1 MRRISFRMFAL
12 GICLCLA
19 LWAGMAYLLQMPVIP
34 SPVQVLLRLAAKFPD
49 TIAVHAGYS
58 LMRIVLGLF
67 AAVAVGYPVGV
78 LMGYFPRVNRL
89 LAPLLYLTY
98 PVPKIALLP
107 VVMLLFGV
115 GEWSKLILVFLIIV
129 FQVVV
134 AVRDAVAAI
143 PSETYA
149 PLRVL
154 GASFA
159 QIVRHIIVPASLP
172 KFITA
177 VRVAMATAISV
188 LFFTETFGTQYGI
201 GYYIMDAWLRVNYLD
216 MYAGIIVLSAMGLL
230 LFILLDWTER
240 RMCAWNHTS

>member
-1 MRRISFRMFAL
+1 MGKISLRMFVFGA
-12 GICLCLA
+12 CLCIV
-19 LWAGMAYLLQMPVIP
+19 LWAGLAYLLAMPVIP
-34 SPVQVLLRLAAKFPD
+34 SPEQVALRLAAKFPE

-78 LMGYFPRVNRL
+78 LMGHFPRVNRL
-89 LAPLLYLTY
+89 FAPVLYMTY

-115 GEWSKLILVFLIIV
+115 GETSKLLLVFLIIV
-129 FQVVV
+129 FQVIVG
-134 AVRDAVAAI
+134 VRDAVAAI

-154 GASFA
+154 GASFP

-201 GYYIMDAWLRVNYLD
+201 GCYIMDAWLRVNYLD
-216 MYAGIIVLSAMGLL
+216 MYAGIVVLSTMGLM
-230 LFILLDWTER
+230 LFILLDFAER
-240 RMCAWNHTS
+240 RLCAWNRQ

>member
-1 MRRISFRMFAL
+1 MGKISLQMFVFGA
-12 GICLCLA
+12 CLCIV
-19 LWAGMAYLLQMPVIP
+19 LWAGLAYLLAMPVIP
-34 SPVQVLLRLAAKFPD
+34 SPEQVALRLAARFPE

-78 LMGYFPRVNRL
+78 LMGHFPRVNRL
-89 LAPLLYLTY
+89 FAPILYLTY

-107 VVMLLFGV
+107 IVMLLFGV
-115 GEWSKLILVFLIIV
+115 GETSKLLLVFLIIV
-129 FQVVV
+129 FQVIVG
-134 AVRDAVAAI
+134 VRDAVAAI

-154 GASFA
+154 GASFP

-201 GYYIMDAWLRVNYLD
+201 GCYIMDAWLRVNYLD
-216 MYAGIIVLSAMGLL
+216 MYAGIVVLSTMGLM
-230 LFILLDWTER
+230 LFILLDFAER
-240 RMCAWNHTS
+240 RLCAWNRQ

>member
-1 MRRISFRMFAL
+1 MNRISLRMFAL

-34 SPVQVLLRLAAKFPD
+34 SPVQVLLRLVQKFPD

-58 LMRIVLGLF
+58 LMRIVLGLI

-78 LMGYFPRVNRL
+78 LMGYFPRMNRL
-89 LAPLLYLTY
+89 LAPILYLTY

-115 GEWSKLILVFLIIV
+115 GETSKLLLVFLIIV

-216 MYAGIIVLSAMGLL
+216 MYAGIVVLSAMGLL

-240 RMCAWNHTS
+240 RMCAWNHPS

>member
-1 MRRISFRMFAL
+1 MGKISLRMFAF
-12 GICLCLA
+12 GIGFCFV

-34 SPVQVLLRLAAKFPD
+34 SPVQVLLRLVQKFPD

-67 AAVAVGYPVGV
+67 AAVAVGYPIGV

-89 LAPLLYLTY
+89 LAPILYLTY

-115 GEWSKLILVFLIIV
+115 GEQSKLLLVFLIIV

-143 PSETYA
+143 PVETYA

-154 GASFA
+154 GASFV

-216 MYAGIIVLSAMGLL
+216 MYAGIVVLSAMGLL

-240 RMCAWNHTS
+240 RLCAWNRT

>member
-1 MRRISFRMFAL
+1 MGKISLRMFAF
-12 GICLCLA
+12 GIGFCFV
-19 LWAGMAYLLQMPVIP
+19 LWAGVAQILQMPVIP
-34 SPVQVLLRLAAKFPD
+34 SPVQVLLRLVQKFPD
-49 TIAVHAGYS
+49 TIAVHASYS

-67 AAVAVGYPVGV
+67 AAVAVGYPLGV
-78 LMGYFPRVNRL
+78 LMGYFRRVNHL
-89 LAPLLYLTY
+89 IAPMLYLTY

-115 GEWSKLILVFLIIV
+115 GETSKLLLVFLIIV

-134 AVRDAVAAI
+134 AVRDAVAVI
-143 PSETYA
+143 PIETYA

-154 GASFA
+154 GASFP
-159 QIVRHIIVPASLP
+159 QMVRHIIVPASLP

-216 MYAGIIVLSAMGLL
+216 MYAGIVVLSTMGLL
-230 LFILLDWTER
+230 LFALLDWTER
-240 RMCAWNHTS
+240 RLCAWNRA

>member
-1 MRRISFRMFAL
+1 MSRISFRMFAL

-34 SPVQVLLRLAAKFPD
+34 SPVQVLLRLVQKFPD

-67 AAVAVGYPVGV
+67 AAVAVGYPIGV

-89 LAPLLYLTY
+89 LAPILYLTY

-115 GEWSKLILVFLIIV
+115 GERSKLLLVFLIIV

-134 AVRDAVAAI
+134 AVRDAVVAI

-216 MYAGIIVLSAMGLL
+216 MYAGIVVLSAMGLL

>member
-1 MRRISFRMFAL
+1 MSRISFRMFAL

-67 AAVAVGYPVGV
+67 AAVAVGYPIGV

-216 MYAGIIVLSAMGLL
+216 MYAGIVVLSTMGLL
-230 LFILLDWTER
+230 LFALLDWAER
-240 RMCAWNHTS
+240 RLCPWNRA

>member
-1 MRRISFRMFAL
+1 MFAL

-67 AAVAVGYPVGV
+67 AAVAVGYPIGV

-154 GASFA
+154 GASFV

-216 MYAGIIVLSAMGLL
+216 MYAGIVVLSAMGLL
-230 LFILLDWTER
+230 LFVLLDWTER
-240 RMCAWNHTS
+240 RLCAWNRT

>member
-1 MRRISFRMFAL
+1 MMGKISLRMFAF
-12 GICLCLA
+12 GIFLCLI
-19 LWAGMAYLLQMPVIP
+19 LWAVTAQILQMPVIP
-34 SPVQVLLRLAAKFPD
+34 SPEQVLLRLVQKFPD

-58 LMRIVLGLF
+58 LLRIILGLV

-89 LAPLLYLTY
+89 LAPILYLTY

-115 GEWSKLILVFLIIV
+115 GETSKMLLVFLIIV

-143 PSETYA
+143 PPETYA

-154 GASFA
+154 GATFA

-216 MYAGIIVLSAMGLL
+216 MYAGIAVLSTMGLL

-240 RMCAWNHTS
+240 RLCAWNQ

>member
-1 MRRISFRMFAL
+1 MSRISFRMFAL
-12 GICLCLA
+12 GIFLCLA
-19 LWAGMAYLLQMPVIP
+19 LWAGMAYFLQMPVIP
-34 SPVQVLLRLAAKFPD
+34 SPVQVLLRLVQKFPD

-67 AAVAVGYPVGV
+67 AAVAVGYPIGV
-78 LMGYFPRVNRL
+78 LMGYFPCVNHL
-89 LAPLLYLTY
+89 LAPILYLTY

-115 GEWSKLILVFLIIV
+115 GERSKLLLVFLIIV

-143 PSETYA
+143 PPQTYA

-216 MYAGIIVLSAMGLL
+216 MYAGIVVLSAMGLL

-240 RMCAWNHTS
+240 RLCAWNRT

>member
-1 MRRISFRMFAL
+1 MSRISFRMFAL

-34 SPVQVLLRLAAKFPD
+34 SPVQVFLRLAAKFPE

-67 AAVAVGYPVGV
+67 VAVAVGYPIGV

-216 MYAGIIVLSAMGLL
+216 MYAGIVVLSAMGLL

>member
-1 MRRISFRMFAL
+1 MNRISLRMFAL
-12 GICLCLA
+12 GVCFCIA
-19 LWAGMAYLLQMPVIP
+19 LWAGLSYLLQMPVIP
-34 SPVQVLLRLAAKFPD
+34 SPAQVALRLAAKFPE

-58 LMRIVLGLF
+58 LMRIVLGLC
-67 AAVAVGYPVGV
+67 AAVAVGYPTGV
-78 LMGYFPRVNRL
+78 LMGHFPRVNCFF
-89 LAPLLYLTY
+89 APVLYLTY

-115 GEWSKLILVFLIIV
+115 GETSKLILVFLIIV

-154 GASFA
+154 GASFF

-216 MYAGIIVLSAMGLL
+216 MYAGIVVLSAMGLL
-230 LFILLDWTER
+230 LFILLDWMER
-240 RMCAWNHTS
+240 RLCAWNRT

>member
-1 MRRISFRMFAL
+1 MEKISLRMFAF
-12 GICLCLA
+12 GIFICLA
-19 LWAGMAYLLQMPVIP
+19 VWAGAAQLLQIPVVP
-34 SPVQVLLRLAAKFPD
+34 SPELVLIRLAQKFLD

-58 LMRIVLGLF
+58 LMRIMVGLF
-67 AAVAVGYPVGV
+67 AAVVAGYPIGV

-89 LAPLLYLTY
+89 LAPILYLSY
-98 PVPKIALLP
+98 PIPKIALLP

-115 GEWSKLILVFLIIV
+115 GETSKLLLVFLIIV

-143 PSETYA
+143 PSETYF

-154 GASFA
+154 GASFT
-159 QIVRHIIVPASLP
+159 QLVRHIILPASLP

-216 MYAGIIVLSAMGLL
+216 MYAGIVVLSMMGLL
-230 LFILLDWTER
+230 FFVLLDFAER
-240 RMCAWNHTS
+240 QLCAWNRQ

>member
-1 MRRISFRMFAL
+1 MGKISLRMFVFGA
-12 GICLCLA
+12 CLCIV
-19 LWAGMAYLLQMPVIP
+19 LWAGLAYLLAMPVIP
-34 SPVQVLLRLAAKFPD
+34 SPEQVALRLAAKFPE
-49 TIAVHAGYS
+49 TISVHAGYS

-78 LMGYFPRVNRL
+78 LMGHFPRVNRL
-89 LAPLLYLTY
+89 FAPVLYMTY

-115 GEWSKLILVFLIIV
+115 GETSKLLLVFLIIV
-129 FQVVV
+129 FQVIVG
-134 AVRDAVAAI
+134 VRDAVAAI

-154 GASFA
+154 GASFP
-159 QIVRHIIVPASLP
+159 QIMRHIIVPASLP

-201 GYYIMDAWLRVNYLD
+201 GCYIMDAWLRVNYLD
-216 MYAGIIVLSAMGLL
+216 MYAGIVVLSTMGLM
-230 LFILLDWTER
+230 LFILLDFAER
-240 RMCAWNHTS
+240 RLCAWNRQ

>member
-1 MRRISFRMFAL
+1 MSRISFRMFGL

-67 AAVAVGYPVGV
+67 AAVAVGYPIGV

-89 LAPLLYLTY
+89 LTPLLYLTY

-216 MYAGIIVLSAMGLL
+216 MYAGIVVLSAMGLM

-240 RMCAWNHTS
+240 RLCRWNRT

>member
-1 MRRISFRMFAL
+1 MSRISFRMFAL

-67 AAVAVGYPVGV
+67 AAVTVGYPVGV

-216 MYAGIIVLSAMGLL
+216 MYAGIVVLSAMGLL